1 MAEQRLPQTAKDP
14 RGFCN
19 RFKSLKVFGRRSQS
33 TPPSRSNSPPTIIA
47 PLTVVASPSPLAVPP
62 AVVAPSVNVV
72 LPPTIAVPPAVDP
85 APAVSIGPEEAAE
98 LRAKYTHFRILIIG
112 RANAGKTTVLKRVC
126 NTTEDPVYSKID
138 PTSQRGEHDV
148 NVSFSFKSNPEFIFH
163 DSPGFEAGGE
173 EELQNVLSFIQKKG
187 KAREVKDQIHA
198 IWFCFAPDVSRP
210 LVELEQR
217 FFNEQRG
224 GNVPV
229 VGIFTK
235 FDDFITQVYDENKD
249 EEKNREVAC
258 AILKERFEK
267 PLMGYKFPPRAYVR
281 FESIDEDEGNH
292 QEQVGELM
300 KQTAASINNL
310 ALKML
315 FITVQQN
322 NLELCVYYV
331 LNKTIFQKRTV
342 TVVHLC
348 LNIGE

>member
-1 MAEQRLPQTAKDP
+1 MAEQRLPQTAKD
-14 RGFCN
+14 RKGFFN
-19 RFKSLKVFGRRSQS
+19 HLKSLKLFRRGS
-33 TPPSRSNSPPTIIA
+33 PSNVAPTVPTI
-47 PLTVVASPSPLAVPP
+47 T
-62 AVVAPSVNVV
+62 
-72 LPPTIAVPPAVDP
+72 
-85 APAVSIGPEEAAE
+85 EEAIVTEKEAAK
-98 LRAKYTHFRILIIG
+98 LRAKYTHFRILVIG
-112 RANAGKTTVLKRVC
+112 RANAGKTTLLKRVC

-148 NVSFSFKSNPEFIFH
+148 NVSFSFTSNPGFIFH

-173 EELQNVLSFIQKKG
+173 EELQNVLSFIQKKA

-210 LVELEQR
+210 LLELEQR

-235 FDDFITQVYDENKD
+235 FDDFITPVYDENKD

-281 FESIDEDEGNH
+281 FESIDEDDGNH

-310 ALKML
+310 ALKIL

-322 NLELCVYYV
+322 NLELCVYYALNKSV
-331 LNKTIFQKRTV
+331 LNLPSVSLTYRSNAGRSSRNG
-342 TVVHLC
+342 L
-348 LNIGE
+348 